1 MEKEELMDAQ
11 EFCRH
16 YQVEYSFITAL
27 HESGLIEITTVEEKG
42 FIPESQVPELEKLS
56 RLHYDLHINVEG
68 IEAISHLLQ
77 KNKGLQSRLAQL
89 EERLRI
95 YESWVRG

>member
-1 MEKEELMDAQ
+1 MEKEDLMDAQ
-11 EFCRH
+11 EFCIH

-27 HESGLIEITTVEEKG
+27 HESGLIEITTIEEKG
-42 FIPESQVPELEKLS
+42 YIPESQLPELEKLS

-77 KNKGLQSRLAQL
+77 KNKGLQSRLAML

-95 YESWVRG
+95 YETFAHG